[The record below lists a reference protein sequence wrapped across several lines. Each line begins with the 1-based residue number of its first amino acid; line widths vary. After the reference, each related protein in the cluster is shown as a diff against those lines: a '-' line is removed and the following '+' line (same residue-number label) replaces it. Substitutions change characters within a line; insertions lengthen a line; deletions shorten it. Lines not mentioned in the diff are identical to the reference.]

1 MPIERQM
8 QRYIVNSEITQYT
21 VYSIL
26 IWKRAKE
33 IIQTLSQLSWRVDTV
48 RVATEDYSNIFS
60 SNICFEPL
68 SANTNK
74 TVCGMITDP
83 KYPKEGGRWSTS
95 KVAKQIWVISN
106 MICSL
111 WKIYKCLFA
120 PNCTQNHVVTC

>member
-1 MPIERQM
+1 MPIEKQM
-8 QRYIVNSEITQYT
+8 QRYIINNEIKQYT
-21 VYSIL
+21 VY
-26 IWKRAKE
+26 RAHQQLPWFKKGQKE

-83 KYPKEGGRWSTS
+83 KYPKEGGTWSTS
-95 KVAKQIWVISN
+95 KVAKQI
-106 MICSL
+106 
-111 WKIYKCLFA
+111 
-120 PNCTQNHVVTC
+120 